1 MKYIAGLVILAL
13 LGIGA
18 WQVYEWRRQ
27 PPEVAFATATRE
39 TIASLVSTN
48 GKVEPSESAEARA
61 EAAGRVEKIH
71 IALRQQVKVG
81 DPLVELDTAQL
92 RHDLEAAEARIAAVK
107 ADLDVLDAGGRPT
120 ERVALQTQI
129 DSLNVELRSAREE
142 YDREVRLE
150 SKQASTREQVSS
162 RKARIDSI
170 EAQIAGLQKRIA
182 SLIVPTDRKPL
193 ELRLR
198 QEESARNQIQ
208 ERIKQSTVRAPITGV
223 VYQFDLKPGAYLNPG
238 DVVATIGRLND
249 VRVKVYVDE
258 PDLGRVHRGQP
269 VTITWD
275 AMPNRTW
282 EGTVDRLPT
291 QIIPLETR
299 QVGEV
304 LCLIKNPNLDLLPG
318 TNITARIESQVV
330 PNAITIPKEAVF
342 RENAQ
347 VGVYILNGDKL
358 EWRTVTQGVNN
369 VTRTEVKELKEGDKI
384 AIPGDR
390 PFTTGMQVRIAA
402 PQ

>member
-1 MKYIAGLVILAL
+1 MKYVAGLVILAL

-18 WQVYEWRRQ
+18 WQLYEWRRQ
-27 PPEVAFATATRE
+27 PPEITFAPATQE
-39 TIASLVSTN
+39 SIASLVSTN

-61 EAAGRVEKIH
+61 ETAGPVDKIYVR
-71 IALRQQVKVG
+71 LRQQVTAG

-107 ADLDVLDAGGRPT
+107 ADLDLHDAGGRPT

-129 DSLNVELRSAREE
+129 DALNVDLRSAREE

-150 SKQASTREQVSS
+150 SKQASTREQVAA
-162 RKARIDSI
+162 RKARTDSI

-182 SLIVPTDRKPL
+182 ALIVPSDRKPL

-208 ERIKQSTVRAPITGV
+208 ERINQSTVRAPISGT

-238 DVVATIGRLND
+238 DIVASIGRLNE

-258 PDLGRVHRGQP
+258 PDLGRVHTGQP
-269 VTITWD
+269 VAITWD
-275 AMPNRTW
+275 AMPARNW
-282 EGTVDRLPT
+282 EGSVDRLPT

-304 LCLIKNPNLDLLPG
+304 LCVIKNPNLDLLPG

-330 PNAITIPKEAVF
+330 PDAITVPKEAVF
-342 RENAQ
+342 RENGQ
-347 VGVYILNGDKL
+347 TGVYLLNGDKL
-358 EWRTVTQGVNN
+358 DWRPITTGVNN
-369 VTRTEVKELKEGDKI
+369 TTRTQVNELK
-384 AIPGDR
+384 PGDQVALPSDR
-390 PFTTGMQVRIAA
+390 TFTNGMQVRPA
-402 PQ
+402 PLR